1 MKTAIHDDL
10 QQLRTEIATLD
21 TGPQRQRLESLLA
34 DLERQLGDD
43 EPDLRDTVES
53 AIAEFEL
60 DYPKFSAVL
69 KNILHTL
76 GNMGI

>member
-1 MKTAIHDDL
+1 MKASLQTDL
-10 QQLRTEIATLD
+10 QQLRTEIAALED
-21 TGPQRQRLESLLA
+21 SPRRQRLESLLA
-34 DLERQLGDD
+34 DLEQRLDQD
-43 EPDLRDTVES
+43 EFDLRDTVEG

-69 KNILHTL
+69 KNILQTL